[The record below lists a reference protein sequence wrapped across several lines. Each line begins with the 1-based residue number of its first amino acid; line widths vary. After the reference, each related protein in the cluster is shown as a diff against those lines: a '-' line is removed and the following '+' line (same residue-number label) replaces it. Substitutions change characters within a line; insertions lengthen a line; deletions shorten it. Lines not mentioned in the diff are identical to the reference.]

1 MKSEQTPKVV
11 VGLDNMQRTPD
22 LEEKLNFI
30 FADAFNTPAGKA
42 VLQALRSIT
51 IEAIAGGEITD
62 HALRHLEGQRY
73 LYGLI
78 QRRINKGLSQKIVKD
93 RKDK

>member
-22 LEEKLNFI
+22 AEEKLNFI
-30 FADAFNTPAGKA
+30 FSDTFNTPAGKA
-42 VLQALRSIT
+42 VLQSLKSIT